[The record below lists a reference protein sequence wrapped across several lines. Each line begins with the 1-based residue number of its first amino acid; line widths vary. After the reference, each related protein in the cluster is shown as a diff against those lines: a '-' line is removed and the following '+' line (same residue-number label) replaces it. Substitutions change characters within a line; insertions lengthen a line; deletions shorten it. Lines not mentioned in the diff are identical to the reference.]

1 MVRVEVEGETRLA
14 RAPVRVSAMLLPV
27 EEFGSV
33 VGAVREGMD
42 VDVHGE
48 TRMEMGSAR
57 GWDEGVTAVGLGQS
71 ALARTYR

>member
-1 MVRVEVEGETRLA
+1 
-14 RAPVRVSAMLLPV
+14 MLLPV